1 MINTLKVKGHTAVIM
16 FDPDLEMFR
25 GEFIGLNGGADFYA
39 SSVGGLK
46 AEGAISLSIFL
57 DECREIGIEPYK
69 PFGGKLTVCL
79 TPERHH
85 ALAIIAQAHGTS
97 LNALLNEGVDLV
109 IAKHA

>member
-1 MINTLKVKGHTAVIM
+1 MINTLKVKDHVAVIM
-16 FDPDLEMFR
+16 FDPDIEMFS

-39 SSVGGLK
+39 SSVDKLK
-46 AEGAISLSIFL
+46 EEGAKSLSIFL

-69 PFGGKLTVCL
+69 VFGGNLSVCL

-85 ALAIIAQAHGTS
+85 ALTIIAQAHGAS
-97 LNALLNEGVDLV
+97 INELLDEAIDLV

>member
-1 MINTLKVKGHTAVIM
+1 MINTLKIKKHTAVIM

-39 SSVGGLK
+39 RSVSELK
-46 AEGAISLSIFL
+46 EEGAKSLSIFL

-79 TPERHH
+79 TSERHH
-85 ALAIIAQAHGTS
+85 TLAIIAQAHGTS
-97 LNALLNEGVDLV
+97 INELLDEAIDLV